1 MAQWDYSV
9 HGLGFSQLCG
19 SCYPSILQDDRKEL
33 SSRAMSFFGSTDSEK
48 STMCFQHDDIAG

>member
-1 MAQWDYSV
+1 MAQRDYSV

-19 SCYPSILQDDRKEL
+19 SCYPSVLQDDRKEL
-33 SSRAMSFFGSTDSEK
+33 SSRAMSFFGSTDSKK